1 MRVLIAYGSRHGHTA
16 SIAERIALRL
26 RELGAEVVLTG
37 HPNTENPATF
47 DAAIVG
53 GRVHGSHYP
62 LRVMWFVRRHHRA
75 LQSRPSAFF
84 SVSLLQLALDPDRRA
99 KTQGLP
105 ARRIISL
112 GWTPQR
118 IEVFAGGLSWKEQ
131 YGLLAPIFKRT
142 WRRVL
147 GTRIDPSQAQQVFTD
162 WAEVDRFAQSFFELA
177 NGPRTDHTSAAGA
190 AGAYRLR

>member
-1 MRVLIAYGSRHGHTA
+1 MRRSSGAGCTAATTLCASCGSSGGT
-16 SIAERIALRL
+16 
-26 RELGAEVVLTG
+26 
-37 HPNTENPATF
+37 TE
-47 DAAIVG
+47 
-53 GRVHGSHYP
+53 HCSH
-62 LRVMWFVRRHHRA
+62 
-75 LQSRPSAFF
+75 
-84 SVSLLQLALDPDRRA
+84 DRRA

-147 GTRIDPSQAQQVFTD
+147 GTRIDPSQKQQVFTD
-162 WAEVDRFAQSFFELA
+162 WAAVDRFAQSFFELA
-177 NGPRTDHTSAAGA
+177 NGPRTDHTGAAGA